1 MATTTIYLIRH
12 AHAHWSDDEARPLS
26 DTGRESAQLVA
37 ERLASRSIAAV
48 YSSPSRRAV
57 ETVAPLANDLG
68 LEPELV
74 ADLREREL
82 PVVSANAFDALV
94 RDAWHRPD
102 DPPPGG
108 ESNVEAQAR
117 GTAVVLR
124 LVDRHPGGE
133 VALATHGNLLALVL
147 NRLDPSYG
155 YEFWRRLSF
164 PDVYAL
170 TLDRHRLIGL
180 ERIWDSD

>member
-1 MATTTIYLIRH
+1 MATTRIYLIRH
-12 AHAHWSDDEARPLS
+12 AHAQWSEDDRRPLS
-26 DTGRESAQLVA
+26 DAGREAAIAVA
-37 ERLASRSIAAV
+37 ERLESRPIEAL

-57 ETVAPLANDLG
+57 ETVAPLANRLG

-82 PVVSANAFDALV
+82 PVVPANSFEALV
-94 RDAWHRPD
+94 RDAWRRPD
-102 DPPPGG
+102 QAPSGG

-117 GTAVVLR
+117 GTAAVFR
-124 LVDRHPGGE
+124 LVDRHPGQQ
-133 VALATHGNLLALVL
+133 VAVSTHGNLLALVL
-147 NRLDPSYG
+147 NGLDPSYG

-164 PDVYAL
+164 PDVYGL
-170 TLDRHRLIGL
+170 TLDGHRLSGV

>member
-37 ERLASRSIAAV
+37 ERLASRAIAAV

-82 PVVSANAFDALV
+82 PVVPANAFDALV

-170 TLDRHRLIGL
+170 TLDGHRLIGL